1 MNQRFVILAI
11 LIFVK
16 IIWIASHAKGENYL
30 PGYTCDESA
39 IYRTNSS
46 ELRKD
51 YDQYS
56 YVFSKSTYRCGNTK
70 GFIDV

>member
-1 MNQRFVILAI
+1 MESRFIIIAI

-16 IIWIASHAKGENYL
+16 VIGIASRAKAQNFL
-30 PGYTCDESA
+30 PGYNCDDTV
-39 IYRTNSS
+39 IYTANCP

-51 YDQYS
+51 YDQYG

>member
-1 MNQRFVILAI
+1 MNKRFEILAI

-16 IIWIASHAKGENYL
+16 IIGIAVHAKAGNYL
-30 PGYTCDESA
+30 PGYTCDESV
-39 IYRTNSS
+39 IYRTNFP
-46 ELRKD
+46 EIRKD
-51 YDQYS
+51 YDKYS

>member
-1 MNQRFVILAI
+1 MNQQFVILAI

-16 IIWIASHAKGENYL
+16 IIGIASHAKAENYL
-30 PGYTCDESA
+30 TGYTFDESE
-39 IYRTNSS
+39 IYRTNCP

-51 YDQYS
+51 YDKYS

-70 GFIDV
+70 GFY

>member
-1 MNQRFVILAI
+1 MNQQFVILAI

-16 IIWIASHAKGENYL
+16 IIGIASHAKAGNYL
-30 PGYTCDESA
+30 PGYTCDESV
-39 IYRTNSS
+39 IYRTNCP

-56 YVFSKSTYRCGNTK
+56 YIFSKSTYRCGNTK
-70 GFIDV
+70 GFIGV